1 MIKVALLTDEQ
12 AAQLTGRE
20 YAQDMIFNPIEDNEE
35 RFIISLQE
43 VNQCINQ
50 DFLWV
55 KDLPIIDYKPKELPF
70 LFI

>member
-12 AAQLTGRE
+12 ASQLTGRE

>member
-20 YAQDMIFNPIEDNEE
+20 YSQHMIFNPIQDNEG